1 MIKLINLLTSIF
13 QLVTY
18 ILNKY
23 SEKRQEK
30 KYEEARNSP
39 ADVWSAGFGVRRETD
54 DDPPKTEPK
63 Q

>member
-1 MIKLINLLTSIF
+1 MKLINLFTALI
-13 QLVTY
+13 QLVTF

-30 KYEEARNSP
+30 KYEEARNSH
-39 ADVWSAGFGVRRETD
+39 ADIWSSGFGVRRETD

>member
-1 MIKLINLLTSIF
+1 MKLINLFTALI
-13 QLVTY
+13 QLVTF

-30 KYEEARNSP
+30 KYEEVRNSP
-39 ADVWSAGFGVRRETD
+39 ADIWSSGFGVRKETND
-54 DDPPKTEPK
+54 DATKTESK